1 MRLKSTV
8 GYSNITV
15 TNRGSMIAK
24 NCGPGKIYYE
34 WMYGNIPSPEEVG
47 FHPGNFRTRRQ
58 HTRIKI
64 TGENFKIVAEFRLSL
79 QMNP

>member
-1 MRLKSTV
+1 MRLKNTV

-24 NCGPGKIYYE
+24 NCGSGKISYE
-34 WMYGNIPSPEEVG
+34 WMYGNIPSPKEVG
-47 FHPGNFRTRRQ
+47 FHPGNFGTRSQ
-58 HTRIKI
+58 LSRIQI
-64 TGENFKIVAEFRLSL
+64 TGDNLKIVAEFRLSL